1 MTVAFLALGAGAA
14 VWVRNVMPKVE
25 ITEERKPLASPRPD
39 REAFAEAFEEGTE
52 AIQFVKRPLIRRTPL
67 PASTAPA
74 VPPVLL
80 LPSLRPPPRT
90 PPPPTARNDP
100 SRLGVL
106 PTTPPLQ

>member
-52 AIQFVKRPLIRRTPL
+52 ASQFVKRPLIRRTL
-67 PASTAPA
+67 LAASTALAGAPI
-74 VPPVLL
+74 VPRRALG
-80 LPSLRPPPRT
+80 
-90 PPPPTARNDP
+90 PPPPPHRRHPPRKAR
-100 SRLGVL
+100 
-106 PTTPPLQ
+106 

>member
-52 AIQFVKRPLIRRTPL
+52 ASQFVKRPLIRRTL
-67 PASTAPA
+67 LAASTALAVAPLGPVRHPA
-74 VPPVLL
+74 A
-80 LPSLRPPPRT
+80 LPRPPIR
-90 PPPPTARNDP
+90 A
-100 SRLGVL
+100 
-106 PTTPPLQ
+106 PPLDRA